1 MNGDI
6 IIKMCKSVV
15 MLCCLWLLIVVGVI
29 RWSSKAWKSAA
40 ESPWRFPWRLAGLFA
55 GLKTVVISCGRMRVK
70 ESSEISQLQQE
81 NAQLRQSL
89 DDHQSAIEL
98 IMSRYRSRVSRLVA
112 ANRRQRAQYEAPVDH
127 SQVVHPLPSTPLQC
141 SRERVQLMKKR
152 KKSCFFGFWKNV
164 KERLHSFRGH
174 LIILVFNTQLP
185 KVSTGESPTSKRD
198 YIWPSWCHRLL
209 LQ

>member
-55 GLKTVVISCGRMRVK
+55 DLKTVVISCGRMRVK

-127 SQVVHPLPSTPLQC
+127 SQVVHPLPSTP
-141 SRERVQLMKKR
+141 SSVRENV
-152 KKSCFFGFWKNV
+152 CNWWKNV
-164 KERLHSFRGH
+164 KSH
-174 LIILVFNTQLP
+174 VFLDFEKTW
-185 KVSTGESPTSKRD
+185 KSDCTVSEAT
-198 YIWPSWCHRLL
+198 
-209 LQ
+209 